1 MTKQEMIKVASEIQ
15 DLVSFVE
22 EIKAEIETKQ
32 DLLKGQMTAD
42 GVEVLDLDTYFVRW
56 CPVITNR
63 LDSTRMKKDL
73 PDLYK
78 SYLKAVESRRFT
90 ITAA

>member
-32 DLLKGQMTAD
+32 DLLKAQMTAD

-56 CPVITNR
+56 SPVITNR

>member
-1 MTKQEMIKVASEIQ
+1 MTKTEMIKVAEEIQ
-15 DLVSFVE
+15 ELTAFVE

-32 DLLKGQMTAD
+32 DLLKGVMTEMGA
-42 GVEVLDLDTYFVRW
+42 EVLDLDTYFVRW
-56 CPVITNR
+56 NQVISNR

-78 SYLKAVESRRFT
+78 SYLKPVESRRFT

>member
-1 MTKQEMIKVASEIQ
+1 MTKAEMIKIT
-15 DLVSFVE
+15 E
-22 EIKAEIETKQ
+22 EIRDLAAFMDEVKAEIESKQ
-32 DLLKGQMTAD
+32 DLLKAQMTED

-56 CPVITNR
+56 IPVVNNR
-63 LDSTRMKKDL
+63 LDSARMKKDL

-78 SYLKAVESRRFT
+78 SYLKAVETRRFT

>member
-1 MTKQEMIKVASEIQ
+1 MTKKEMICVAEEIQ
-15 DLVSFVE
+15 ELVAFAE

-32 DLLKGQMTAD
+32 DILKNYMIENNL
-42 GVEVLDLDTYFVRW
+42 EVLDLDTYFVRY
-56 CPVITNR
+56 CQLISNR
-63 LDSTRMKKDL
+63 LDSNRMKREL

-78 SYLKAVESRRFT
+78 SYLKAVESKRFT

>member
-1 MTKQEMIKVASEIQ
+1 MTKQEMIKVAGEIQ

-32 DLLKGQMTAD
+32 DLLKAQMTAD

-56 CPVITNR
+56 LPVISNR

>member
-1 MTKQEMIKVASEIQ
+1 MTKQEMIKVAGEIQ

-32 DLLKGQMTAD
+32 DLLKAQMAAD

-56 CPVITNR
+56 LPVVSNR

>member
-1 MTKQEMIKVASEIQ
+1 MTKAEMIKITEEIQ
-15 DLVSFVE
+15 DLAAFLE
-22 EIKAEIETKQ
+22 EVKAELESKQ
-32 DLLKGQMTAD
+32 DLLKAQMTED

-56 CPVITNR
+56 SPVISNR
-63 LDSTRMKKDL
+63 LDTTRMKKDL

>member
-1 MTKQEMIKVASEIQ
+1 MTKQEMIKVAGEIQ

-32 DLLKGQMTAD
+32 DLLKAQMTAD

-56 CPVITNR
+56 LPVISNR

-73 PDLYK
+73 PDLYN

>member
-1 MTKQEMIKVASEIQ
+1 MTKAEMIKIT
-15 DLVSFVE
+15 E
-22 EIKAEIETKQ
+22 EIRDLAAFMDEVKAEIESKQ
-32 DLLKGQMTAD
+32 DLLKAQMTED

-56 CPVITNR
+56 VPVVNNR
-63 LDSTRMKKDL
+63 LDSARMKKDL

-78 SYLKAVESRRFT
+78 SYLKAVETRRFT

>member
-1 MTKQEMIKVASEIQ
+1 MTKQEMIKVAEEIQ
-15 DLVSFVE
+15 DLTAFLD

-32 DLLKGQMTAD
+32 DLLKAQMAAD
-42 GVEVLDLDTYFVRW
+42 GLEVLDLDTFYVRW
-56 CPVITNR
+56 LPVISNR
-63 LDSTRMKKDL
+63 LDSTKMKKDL

-78 SYLKAVESRRFT
+78 SYLKAVHSRRFT

>member
-1 MTKQEMIKVASEIQ
+1 MTKAEMIKITEEIQ
-15 DLVSFVE
+15 NLTAFLE
-22 EIKAEIETKQ
+22 EVKAEIETKQ
-32 DLLKGQMTAD
+32 DLLKSQMAAD
-42 GVEVLDLDTYFVRW
+42 GVEVLDLDAYFVRW
-56 CPVITNR
+56 SPVISNR
-63 LDSTRMKKDL
+63 LDSTRMKKEL

>member
-1 MTKQEMIKVASEIQ
+1 MTKTEMIKAAEEIQ
-15 DLVSFVE
+15 ELTAFVE
-22 EIKAEIETKQ
+22 EIKAEIEAKQ
-32 DLLKGQMTAD
+32 DLLKGEMTEQ
-42 GVEVLDLDTYFVRW
+42 GVQVLDLDTYFVRW
-56 CPVITNR
+56 SPVISNR

-78 SYLKAVESRRFT
+78 SYLKAVESRRFV

>member
-1 MTKQEMIKVASEIQ
+1 MTKKEMISVAEEIQ
-15 DLVSFVE
+15 ELITFAE

-32 DLLKGQMTAD
+32 DILKNHMMENNI
-42 GVEVLDLDTYFVRW
+42 EVLDLDTYFVRW
-56 CPVITNR
+56 APIISNR
-63 LDSTRMKKDL
+63 LDSTRMKKEL

-78 SYLKAVESRRFT
+78 SYLKAVESKRFT

>member
-1 MTKQEMIKVASEIQ
+1 MTKIEMIKIAEEIQ
-15 DLVSFVE
+15 ELAAFVE
-22 EIKAEIETKQ
+22 EVKAEIETKQ
-32 DLLKGQMTAD
+32 DLLKEEMTEQ

-56 CPVITNR
+56 APIISNR

>member
-1 MTKQEMIKVASEIQ
+1 MTKIEMLKIAEEIQ
-15 DLVSFVE
+15 ELAAFVE
-22 EIKAEIETKQ
+22 EVKAEIETKQ
-32 DLLKGQMTAD
+32 DILKSQMTEK
-42 GVEVLDLDTYFVRW
+42 GVDVLDLDAYFVRW
-56 CPVITNR
+56 SPVISNR

>member
-1 MTKQEMIKVASEIQ
+1 MTKTEMIKAAEEIQ
-15 DLVSFVE
+15 ELTAFVE
-22 EIKAEIETKQ
+22 EIKAEIEAKQ
-32 DLLKGQMTAD
+32 DLLKGEMTEQ
-42 GVEVLDLDTYFVRW
+42 GVQVLDLDTYFVRW
-56 CPVITNR
+56 SPVISNR

>member
-32 DLLKGQMTAD
+32 DLLKAQMAAD

-56 CPVITNR
+56 LPVVSNR

>member
-56 CPVITNR
+56 SPVITNR

>member
-1 MTKQEMIKVASEIQ
+1 MTKMEMVKIAEEIQ

-32 DLLKGQMTAD
+32 DLLKGQMLTD
-42 GVEVLDLDTYFVRW
+42 GVETLDLDTYFVRW
-56 CPVITNR
+56 SPVVSNR
-63 LDSTRMKKDL
+63 LDSARMKKDL